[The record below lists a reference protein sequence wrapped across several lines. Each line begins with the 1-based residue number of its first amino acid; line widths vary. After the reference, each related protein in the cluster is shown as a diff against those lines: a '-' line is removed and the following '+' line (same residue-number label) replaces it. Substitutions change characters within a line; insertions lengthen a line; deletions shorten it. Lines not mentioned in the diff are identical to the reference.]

1 MLRGVAMTSD
11 LVDVVFGR
19 VVVVVCCGSVV
30 GIFSGDDEWQAGF
43 CRVVM
48 LSW

>member
-1 MLRGVAMTSD
+1 MLRCVAMTSD
-11 LVDVVFGR
+11 LVDGVAGERVF
-19 VVVVVCCGSVV
+19 VVCCGCVV
-30 GIFSGDDEWQAGF
+30 GIFSGDDEWQAAF